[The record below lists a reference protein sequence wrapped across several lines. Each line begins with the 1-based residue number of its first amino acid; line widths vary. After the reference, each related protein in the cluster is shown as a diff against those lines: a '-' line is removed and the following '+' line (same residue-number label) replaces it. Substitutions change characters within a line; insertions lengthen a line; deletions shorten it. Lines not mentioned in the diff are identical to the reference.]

1 MAEGSNCCT
10 NTLYYLPFSLKRP
23 LPGGDCLSLT
33 AEDVGLIQHVAHSKN
48 PGGCGR
54 MTAGWEMV
62 ILPRPTLLLGVKVEV
77 LVGAAWNMKPGALV

>member
-1 MAEGSNCCT
+1 
-10 NTLYYLPFSLKRP
+10 
-23 LPGGDCLSLT
+23 
-33 AEDVGLIQHVAHSKN
+33 
-48 PGGCGR
+48 